1 MTSRISFRR
10 LLREELR
17 HHVAT
22 FVIYIA
28 CLFASLMSR
37 VMNIQS
43 MIMVALTTKAE
54 HAETVSSLAR
64 SCRPMIY
71 TGVLV
76 TLIGIFAAI
85 EGYSYLHSKRK
96 MDFFGALPV
105 KRERKFTVIFVAEFL
120 MFAVVLAVNCILNV
134 GIIAVCGYGSAAA
147 VLNTIYANI
156 CFLAV
161 FMLGFSVAA
170 LAMVMTGNLFIAVC
184 GTCALFFYVPF
195 VRFFL
200 VEGYADTFFSTYVEA
215 PKSNIE
221 YSLSPSTVIYK
232 LYNMF
237 NVNWSIQEKYPWILV
252 ALLFSVVVLLLAGFL
267 HKKRPTESA
276 GTAMAFHRINGILEV
291 LIIVPVALC
300 FGIFFFLF
308 ASYLEILWMLV
319 GIIAGLVGGHVVMSC
334 AFSFDLKASVK
345 NLKYFF
351 LSAAI
356 CVGVIACCIFD
367 VTGYDERLPKQ
378 RDLKA
383 VFINDSSIFM
393 GYNDDD
399 DAKDTSVMSDE
410 TLEIALKFADESLR
424 EHLVTEELTV
434 EDKSISVKTISFTYV
449 LKNGRLM
456 KRNYTVREDFDVSTL
471 KSVYNQKDYK
481 ERILWLQDRY
491 MEGATE
497 GVVYSSFDDMVNLTA
512 DEVLELYHT
521 YMKDYMQT
529 DAEAM
534 GSGEH
539 FYYFSVISGNGG
551 YNHTE
556 DFFIYPGFKETY
568 QYLEKLGIKTV
579 LKEDIKLTKIKV
591 GCEMWKNET
600 TYEYTTYELTDEKK
614 IEEYADKIYV
624 GYGNNDSGMI
634 DDSSVMYYITV
645 SFCNQKTGEMYED
658 LAATASNSVMKE
670 VAEVGARIDTI
681 TE

>member
-43 MIMVALTTKAE
+43 MIMVALTTHAE

-64 SCRPMIY
+64 TCRPTIY

-76 TLIGIFAAI
+76 TLIGVFAAI

-105 KRERKFTVIFVAEFL
+105 KRERKFSVVFVAELL
-120 MFAVVLAVNCILNV
+120 MFAVVLAAHCILSV
-134 GIIAVCGYGSAAA
+134 GIVAVCGYGSTAA

-156 CFLAV
+156 CFFAV
-161 FMLGFSVAA
+161 FMIGFSVAT

-184 GTCALFFYVPF
+184 GTCALFFYMPF

-200 VEGYADTFFSTYVEA
+200 FEGYAETFFSTYVEA

-221 YSLSPSTVIYK
+221 YCLSPSTVIYK

-237 NVNWSIQEKYPWILV
+237 NVNWSIKEKYPWILV
-252 ALLFSVVVLLLAGFL
+252 ALLFSVVVLLLAGVL

-276 GTAMAFHRINGILEV
+276 GTAMAFRRFNGILEV

-300 FGIFFFLF
+300 IGIFFFLF

-334 AFSFDLKASVK
+334 AFSFDLKESVK

-356 CVGVIACCIFD
+356 CVGVIVCCIFD

-383 VFINDSSIFM
+383 VFINDGSGFW
-393 GYNDDD
+393 GYNDE
-399 DAKDTSVMSDE
+399 DAKDTSAMSDE
-410 TLEIALKFADESLR
+410 TLKTALQFADESMR

-434 EDKSISVKTISFTYV
+434 KDKSISVKTFSFTYV

-456 KRNYTVREDFDVSTL
+456 KRNYSVREDFDVSTL
-471 KSVYNQKDYK
+471 KKVYNQKDYK
-481 ERILWLQDRY
+481 ESILRLQDRY
-491 MEGATE
+491 LEGATE
-497 GVVYSSFDDMVNLTA
+497 GVVYSSFDDVVNLTA
-512 DEVLELYHT
+512 EEVLELYHI

-529 DAEAM
+529 DAKAM
-534 GSGEH
+534 VSGEY
-539 FYYFSVISGNGG
+539 FYYFTVINGNGDFERM
-551 YNHTE
+551 E
-556 DFFIYPGFKETY
+556 DFFIYPDFKETY

-591 GCEMWKNET
+591 GCETWKNET
-600 TYEYTTYELTDEKK
+600 TYEYTTYELTDAKK
-614 IEEYADKIYV
+614 IEEYADKVYV
-624 GYGNNDSGMI
+624 GYGNNDFETI
-634 DDSSVMYYITV
+634 DDSNVTYHITV
-645 SFCNQKTGEMYED
+645 SFCNQRTGEMYED

-670 VAEVGARIDTI
+670 ITEVGVKIGTI